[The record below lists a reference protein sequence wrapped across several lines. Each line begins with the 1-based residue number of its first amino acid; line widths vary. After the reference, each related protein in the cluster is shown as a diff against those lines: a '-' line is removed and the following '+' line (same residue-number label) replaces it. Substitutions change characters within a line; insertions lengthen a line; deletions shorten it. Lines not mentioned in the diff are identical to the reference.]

1 MKKYLATFGI
11 SLLSIFASA
20 QQDSTAIENLHLNA
34 GLETAHLWRGLIISD
49 KPTITAQLYYD
60 LDKGK
65 HFQIGVWGGMAISN
79 DSDDTHY
86 KEINY
91 YIQYQTGGFSIAL
104 WDLFNS
110 RNINEIVSSK
120 DIFNYGH
127 TKTAHILDLRSS
139 YQFKENFPL
148 RLEADVLLY
157 GGANAGEVKLNDNGE
172 YDANKYST
180 YVEVSYPLIRGKK
193 TNLKALLGGGFAFNP
208 GDNNKGEST
217 FLYGNGKNNFDI
229 VNVGFVASRNLKVFD
244 ATIPINAGVLW
255 NPSLKYA
262 RVQLSTTLF

>member
-1 MKKYLATFGI
+1 LKKYIAAFGI
-11 SLLSIFASA
+11 SLLSVFAFA
-20 QQDSTAIENLHLNA
+20 QEEPQPTENLHLTA
-34 GLETAHLWRGLIISD
+34 GLETAHLWRGLVISD
-49 KPTITAQLYYD
+49 KPTVTAQLYYD
-60 LDKGK
+60 LDKNK
-65 HFQIGVWGGMAISN
+65 HFQIGIWGGMAISN

-91 YIQYQTGGFSIAL
+91 YIQYKTEGLSIAL

-127 TKTAHILDLRSS
+127 TKTAHIIDLRTS
-139 YQFKENFPL
+139 YQFNDHFPL

-157 GGANAGEVKLNDNGE
+157 GGANAGEVKLNDKGE

-180 YVEVSYPLIRGKK
+180 YVEASYPLIRGKK
-193 TNLKALLGGGFAFNP
+193 TNLKALVGAGFALNP
-208 GDNNKGEST
+208 GDNNKGETT
-217 FLYGNGKNNFDI
+217 FLYGNGENKFDL
-229 VNVGFVASRNLKVFD
+229 VNVGLVATRNLKIFD
-244 ATIPINAGVLW
+244 ANFPVNAGVLW
-255 NPSLKYA
+255 NPSHKYA